1 MNKRN
6 LGNGFGISEIGLGC
20 GNLSYG
26 YGDPI
31 RLLQEAV
38 EHGITFF
45 DTVSFHK
52 NNMAEDVVG
61 DALRFYKSKTCV
73 ATRCDIGT
81 KKMQLRE
88 RIQAMRK
95 SVETSLNRLHRETI
109 DLCYVAHMDIYV
121 CVEAFAETMQQLM
134 REGKVRSWGL
144 LNADLSIVQKANTIF
159 PITAVQNQYS
169 LARRNAENKLIAGLE
184 KLHIGLV
191 AACPL
196 GGQEMMNRYN
206 YECRQIK
213 QSNSEKQTAQR
224 MTRENARII
233 EVVRNMA
240 EMIGATP
247 AQVMLAWILQ
257 QRPWIVPIPGTRLR
271 KRVYENIHA
280 QAVDLTE
287 YEWNMFNEELARH
300 KI

>member
-1 MNKRN
+1 
-6 LGNGFGISEIGLGC
+6 
-20 GNLSYG
+20 
-26 YGDPI
+26 
-31 RLLQEAV
+31 
-38 EHGITFF
+38 
-45 DTVSFHK
+45 
-52 NNMAEDVVG
+52 
-61 DALRFYKSKTCV
+61 
-73 ATRCDIGT
+73 
-81 KKMQLRE
+81 
-88 RIQAMRK
+88 
-95 SVETSLNRLHRETI
+95 
-109 DLCYVAHMDIYV
+109 
-121 CVEAFAETMQQLM
+121 
-134 REGKVRSWGL
+134 
-144 LNADLSIVQKANTIF
+144 
-159 PITAVQNQYS
+159 
-169 LARRNAENKLIAGLE
+169 
-184 KLHIGLV
+184 
-191 AACPL
+191 
-196 GGQEMMNRYN
+196 MNRYN